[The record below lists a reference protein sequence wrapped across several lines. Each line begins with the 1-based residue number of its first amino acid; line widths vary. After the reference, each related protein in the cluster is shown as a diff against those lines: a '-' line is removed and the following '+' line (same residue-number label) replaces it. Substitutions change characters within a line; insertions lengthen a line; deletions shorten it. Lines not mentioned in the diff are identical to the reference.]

1 MKNLTCI
8 LLILGSAAAFAAPC
22 DTKRDLLLDNSETK
36 VWRSTLCPNQQLPYH
51 THEHA
56 RVAIPAENGM
66 LKVIYQS
73 GKTEVIQ
80 LRKNQP
86 IFLDK
91 AQGKEAHQDV
101 NITQKI
107 LHITVIE
114 LSKD

>member
-1 MKNLTCI
+1 MKKWTGI
-8 LLILGSAAAFAAPC
+8 LFLLGSATAFAAPC

-36 VWRSTLCPNQQLPYH
+36 VWRSTICPNQQLPFH

-56 RVAIPAENGM
+56 RVAIPAEDGT

-80 LRKNQP
+80 LKKNQP

-91 AQGKEAHQDV
+91 AQGKEAHQDL
-101 NITQKI
+101 NTTQNI